1 MHESTVM
8 IAVLSDRRITRPRT
22 KNLWLA
28 PGARSS
34 HDYPAAHYPLV
45 ALDLYELMDLQFAL
59 PSLCQAAVD
68 LARKVLVREDI
79 EVFHE
84 VLVVVSA
91 HDDDVRP
98 WVLAR
103 DEDGLAS
110 RVDLLYIAAHRV
122 PKRGEG
128 Y

>member
-1 MHESTVM
+1 MHEPTVM

-68 LARKVLVREDI
+68 LARKVLVRENV

-91 HDDDVRP
+91 LDDDVRP

-110 RVDLLYIAAHRV
+110 RVDLLYIATHRV

>member
-1 MHESTVM
+1 MHEPTVM
-8 IAVLSDRRITRPRT
+8 IAVLSDRRITHPRT

-45 ALDLYELMDLQFAL
+45 A
-59 PSLCQAAVD
+59 
-68 LARKVLVREDI
+68 
-79 EVFHE
+79 
-84 VLVVVSA
+84 SA
-91 HDDDVRP
+91 HDNDVRP

-103 DEDGLAS
+103 DEDGPAG
-110 RVDLLYIAAHRV
+110 RMDLLYIAAHRV
-122 PKRGEG
+122 PKRGKG

>member
-1 MHESTVM
+1 MHEPTVM

-79 EVFHE
+79 EVF
-84 VLVVVSA
+84 VVASA
-91 HDDDVRP
+91 RDNDIRP
-98 WVLAR
+98 WVPAR
-103 DEDGLAS
+103 DEDGPAG
-110 RVDLLYIAAHRV
+110 RMDLLYIAAHRV
-122 PKRGEG
+122 SKRGKG

>member
-1 MHESTVM
+1 MHEPTVM
-8 IAVLSDRRITRPRT
+8 IAVLSDSRITRPRT

-68 LARKVLVREDI
+68 LARKVLVREN
-79 EVFHE
+79 VAF
-84 VLVVVSA
+84 SQ
-91 HDDDVRP
+91 VRIDRMICRKST
-98 WVLAR
+98 LR
-103 DEDGLAS
+103 S
-110 RVDLLYIAAHRV
+110 R
-122 PKRGEG
+122 G
-128 Y
+128 

>member
-1 MHESTVM
+1 M

>member
-1 MHESTVM
+1 MHEPTVM
-8 IAVLSDRRITRPRT
+8 IAVLSDSRITRPCT

-79 EVFHE
+79 EVLHE
-84 VLVVVSA
+84 VFVVASA

-98 WVLAR
+98 WVPAR
-103 DEDGLAS
+103 DEDGPAG
-110 RVDLLYIAAHRV
+110 RMDLLYIAAHRV
-122 PKRGEG
+122 SKRGKG

>member
-1 MHESTVM
+1 MHEPTVM
-8 IAVLSDRRITRPRT
+8 IAVLSDRRITRPCT

-84 VLVVVSA
+84 VFVVASA
-91 HDDDVRP
+91 HDNDIRP
-98 WVLAR
+98 WVPAR
-103 DEDGLAS
+103 DEDGPAG
-110 RVDLLYIAAHRV
+110 RMDLLYIAAHRV
-122 PKRGEG
+122 SKRGKG